1 MERTA
6 GLARRSLIVGIFVAA
21 LAGRGYSS
29 FLASRPET
37 NPNLYAPESSNTFWV
52 SSQGKSSSV
61 KPKGFEKKSLTP
73 PGFESNSGEKKID
86 SLINTA
92 LNSNPELEAIWER
105 TRVKAATYG
114 MSFSR
119 YYPRIS
125 FSSQDGYSRFMYN
138 SIVPPG
144 DDRLG
149 SANAQ
154 IGLEYSISE
163 FGRRRSEVAAA
174 RAALLS
180 ANLDFNRKIEE
191 IIFRVKGSF
200 YALAAAQEMVD
211 AAKVNLE
218 FAETDFLSVS
228 DTMKR
233 GLSTL
238 PDLKFAEERRAR
250 AKLDVD
256 DARARRAEAQA
267 ALAVAVGVPSD
278 VNLKVGTLGEQEI
291 PKSLG
296 LDARTF
302 INQALNAR
310 PDLAAEVE
318 RLKNSEAIA
327 ARAEAEFR
335 PTLSFGGYYNE
346 TQWWLNLHHPTPLP
360 AMGNAPVQTPY
371 YSEAQPFYSALFTL
385 RWDLFNGFRR
395 HNDLSRAHAMVHS
408 REDILKLHE
417 LQIIAD
423 VWRAYFVFDAMRQKY
438 EDALKLWDAA
448 SESYDAY
455 SKSYKEGLS
464 NIVELMSAQRDFA
477 RARYT
482 KILATADFL
491 TASANVDYAV
501 GVSSD
506 AWARL
511 APAR

>member
-1 MERTA
+1 MERATGLVCQSFIA
-6 GLARRSLIVGIFVAA
+6 GVFVAA
-21 LAGRGYSS
+21 FVGRGCCS
-29 FLASRPET
+29 FLSSRPET
-37 NPNLYAPESSNTFWV
+37 NPNLYAPESSNAFWV
-52 SSQGKSSSV
+52 SNQKKSSIAS
-61 KPKGFEKKSLTP
+61 PKSFEEKSLTP
-73 PGFESNSGEKKID
+73 AGFKSGLGAQKID
-86 SLINTA
+86 HLINTA

-105 TRVKAATYG
+105 TRIKAGTYG

-119 YYPRIS
+119 YYPRIG
-125 FSSQDGYSRFMYN
+125 FSSQDGYSRFMYS

-144 DDRLG
+144 DNRLG

-163 FGRRRSEVAAA
+163 FGRRKSEVAAA

-191 IIFRVKGSF
+191 IIFRVKKSF

-218 FAETDFLSVS
+218 FAETDLLSVS
-228 DTMKR
+228 DRMKR

-256 DARARRAEAQA
+256 DAGARRAEAQA

-278 VNLKVGTLGEQEI
+278 ANLKVGMLEEQEI
-291 PKSLG
+291 PKSL
-296 LDARTF
+296 DIEARAF
-302 INQALNAR
+302 IEQALNSR
-310 PDLAAEVE
+310 PDLKAEAE
-318 RLKNSEAIA
+318 RLKNSEAVE

-335 PTLSFGGYYNE
+335 PILSFGGYYNE
-346 TQWWLNLHHPTPLP
+346 TQWWLNLHHPTPIP
-360 AMGNAPVQTPY
+360 QMGNAPVQTPY
-371 YSEAQPFYSALFTL
+371 YSEAQPFYSAMFTL

-395 HNDLSRAHAMVHS
+395 HNDLSRAKARVHS
-408 REDILKLHE
+408 REDILRLHE

-438 EDALKLWDAA
+438 NDALKLWDAA

-455 SKSYKEGLS
+455 DKSYKEGLS
-464 NIVELMSAQRDFA
+464 NIVELMSAQRDLA

-501 GVSSD
+501 GVSS
-506 AWARL
+506 ATWSRAESTQ
-511 APAR
+511 